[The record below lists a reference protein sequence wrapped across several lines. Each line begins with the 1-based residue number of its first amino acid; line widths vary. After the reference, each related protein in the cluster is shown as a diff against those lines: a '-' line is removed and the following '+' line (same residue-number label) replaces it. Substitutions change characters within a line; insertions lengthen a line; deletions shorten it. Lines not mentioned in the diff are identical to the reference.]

1 MEGESM
7 VLCHQACHRSEW
19 TPTRH
24 LQREIGI
31 ICKLTWPV
39 VKQASVADAGKQ
51 CLRETWKWMEYSYF
65 SYWRDG
71 LYSF

>member
-31 ICKLTWPV
+31 ICKLAWPV
-39 VKQASVADAGKQ
+39 VKQARLPMLENNA
-51 CLRETWKWMEYSYF
+51 LRETWKWMEYSCF
-65 SYWRDG
+65 HIGETGCIRP
-71 LYSF
+71 